1 MEEEL
6 KKAGGTT
13 YGPRITEYRFNNW
26 GSPSEDTVYQ
36 DEDLLPPHH
45 DDEKETDDIF
55 EDDEI

>member
-1 MEEEL
+1 M

-45 DDEKETDDIF
+45 DDEEKSDDIF